1 MSMEEGKTPL
11 ADLEAMLGREIRLH
25 EPMLEIAERK
35 RVAVIQGDLPALEA
49 ILEQERQ
56 LVAEAEEGE
65 ATRESALRAA
75 RVAVGLPETE
85 GRLEDIVARLSE
97 PERSRIGEEREKLRS
112 LLDDLRKKSRHNAE
126 LLKASLAHVEAFLR
140 AVADAARA
148 DKRYGKDGRPS
159 GGGSAFLDRNA

>member
-1 MSMEEGKTPL
+1 MATEKKGTPL
-11 ADLEAMLGREIRLH
+11 GDLEAMLDREIRLH
-25 EPMLEIAERK
+25 EPMLELAEKK

-49 ILEQERQ
+49 ILERERE
-56 LVAEAEEGE
+56 LVAGIEKAEAARE
-65 ATRESALRAA
+65 AALRAA

-97 PERSRIGEEREKLRS
+97 PERSRIGGEREKLRS
-112 LLDDLRKKSRHNAE
+112 LLDELRKKSRHNAE

-148 DKRYGKDGRPS
+148 DKPYGKDGRPT
-159 GGGSAFLDRNA
+159 GGGGAFLDRNA